1 MNKDLTVV
9 DNPSQGALERLTRPH
24 THPHAPP
31 HTHPH
36 APPHTHPHAPPHTRP
51 HTRRTSLSKR
61 LYTHVADHVDGG
73 YTEKKIYIPNIRVID
88 EVDPK
93 PQSTVGADESL
104 EVCES
109 DLDCTTDMTMGL
121 LNSTTNRV
129 APNPVEPPMKH
140 EISSETSQSTHMNTF
155 LVTQNARIHAYESII
170 SIKCLKCIR
179 YSTHGDP
186 HSRGCEVIHPS
197 TPPRFVIDRPS
208 ADIRMRL
215 AWEIWI
221 IDSLE
226 AQYTRMRDTCEW
238 QTVYAEDGFH
248 VDVERSSSMA
258 PVRFATL

>member
-1 MNKDLTVV
+1 MKNIYVNIKLAERRTPMDKDLIVV
-9 DNPSQGALERLTRPH
+9 DNPPQGVLECITRPH
-24 THPHAPP
+24 A
-31 HTHPH
+31 
-36 APPHTHPHAPPHTRP
+36 RP

-73 YTEKKIYIPNIRVID
+73 YSEKKIYIPNIRVID

-93 PQSTVGADESL
+93 PQATECVGTSCDDDTS

-109 DLDCTTDMTMGL
+109 DLDCTTDMTTGL
-121 LNSTTNRV
+121 LNSTTRQS
-129 APNPVEPPMKH
+129 APEPAEPPMKH
-140 EISSETSQSTHMNTF
+140 DVSSEITQSACMNAF
-155 LVTQNARIHAYESII
+155 LVAQNARMHAYESII
-170 SIKCLKCIR
+170 SIKCLKCIK

-208 ADIRMRL
+208 ADTRMRL